1 MRKLVLKMSMSLD
14 GFVCG
19 PKNELDWM
27 FSSPGPN
34 TADWQVEFLWQAG
47 LHIMGARTFK
57 DMSAW
62 WPYSDEIY
70 APVMNEIPKAV
81 FSRSG
86 LAKAATTESLRDA
99 QNHRP
104 LKGTVSPHAG
114 TWKDAEIVAGDL
126 ATEIQR
132 LKQQDGKL
140 IVAHGGASFA
150 QSLVT
155 TGLIDEYRLLIH
167 PVAIGSG
174 KPLFAK
180 LTAPLRLRL
189 QEARSFG
196 NGVVAHVY
204 VPSAE
209 VRS

>member
-19 PKNELDWM
+19 PNNEMDWI
-27 FSSPGPN
+27 FATPGN
-34 TADWQVEFLWQAG
+34 DSAEWTVETLWQAG

-86 LAKAATTESLRDA
+86 LGNVTTTEGLQDA
-99 QNHRP
+99 QRHRS
-104 LKGTVSPHAG
+104 LKGALSPHADS
-114 TWKDAEIVAGDL
+114 WREAEIITGDL
-126 ATEIQR
+126 ATEIRR
-132 LKQQDGKL
+132 LKQQDGKV

-155 TGLIDEYRLLIH
+155 TGLIDEYRLLVL
-167 PVAIGSG
+167 PVAIGRG
-174 KPLFAK
+174 KPLFGK
-180 LTAPLRLRL
+180 LPAPLRLQL
-189 QEARSFG
+189 QEERSFR

-204 VPSAE
+204 LVAQE
-209 VRS
+209 T

>member
-19 PKNELDWM
+19 PNNELDWM
-27 FSSPGPN
+27 FSSSGGN
-34 TADWQVEFLWQAG
+34 SAEWTVGFLRNAG

-62 WPYSDEIY
+62 WPRSDEIY

-86 LAKAATTESLRDA
+86 LANATTSEGLREA
-99 QNHRP
+99 QRRRP
-104 LKGTVSPHAG
+104 QNGALSPCADS
-114 TWKDAEIVAGDL
+114 WKEAAIITGEL
-126 ATEIQR
+126 ATEVRR

-155 TGLIDEYRLLIH
+155 TGLIDEYRLLVF
-167 PVAIGSG
+167 PVAIGRG
-174 KPLFAK
+174 KPLFGK
-180 LTAPLRLRL
+180 LTAPLRLKL
-189 QEARSFG
+189 QEERSFG
-196 NGVVAHVY
+196 DGVVAHVY
-204 VPSAE
+204 LASPE
-209 VRS
+209 TRS